1 TNPGTLGTMNNLA
14 LTVIYPSGWE
24 IHNERMFN
32 TMGESAS
39 FNYQDIRDDR
49 VMTYFSL
56 GASKKAAYSVRLNAA
71 YRGQFYLPSVQAEEM
86 YRNDV
91 QVLVPG
97 RWVEVKSME

>member
-1 TNPGTLGTMNNLA
+1 MGYLNNLA

-24 IHNERMFN
+24 IHNERLFS
-32 TMGESAS
+32 TREEGVS

-56 GASKKAAYSVRLNAA
+56 GANNKLTYSVRLNAA
-71 YRGQFYLPSVQAEEM
+71 YIGRFYLPSVQAQEM

-97 RWVEVKSME
+97 RWVDIISAE